1 MSSQLILCTPSQ
13 TPLCFYNIE
22 MSYHTWGAP
31 CPLHLGSLDEDIL
44 AQLAG
49 NNWASAESSI
59 FLDEVLLRLDE
70 G

>member
-1 MSSQLILCTPSQ
+1 
-13 TPLCFYNIE
+13 